1 MMISEKAFSAKILL
15 FGEYSIIKNSM
26 ALSVPY
32 PLFEGKLTFARK
44 VRSKDLELYAFVRF
58 LKKME
63 KEGKFNFDFD
73 ISSLEFDIGQ
83 GLYFDSS
90 IPQGF
95 GVGSSGALC
104 AAIYDRYVEKNENN
118 SESTSELKRRF
129 SIIESHFHGASSGI
143 DPLISYLNL
152 PILID
157 QNEKLV
163 PVQLPKNV
171 SEGTTNKGK
180 GAVFLLN
187 TGRSRKT
194 EPLVNLFLE
203 KCKSQ
208 SFNEECLDKI
218 LPVTNE
224 CITTFLEGNFDI
236 LKNPF
241 ERLSRLQYE
250 FFLPMIPTF
259 YQDVWKQGLDN
270 GDYQLKLCGAGGGGF
285 LLGFCDDFK
294 KVSKLLEDH
303 EIRPLFRF

>member
-1 MMISEKAFSAKILL
+1 MMSDKTFPAKILL

-44 VRSKDLELYAFVRF
+44 ERSKDLELQAFVRF

-63 KEGKFNFDFD
+63 KEGKFDFDFD

-104 AAIYDRYVEKNENN
+104 ASIYDRYAQRSDLNK
-118 SESTSELKRRF
+118 ESTAVLKKRF
-129 SIIESHFHGASSGI
+129 SVIESHFHGASSGI
-143 DPLISYLNL
+143 DPLISYLDL

-157 QNEKLV
+157 QKGELI
-163 PVQLPKNV
+163 PVQLPSNLEYGRG
-171 SEGTTNKGK
+171 SIGK
-180 GAVFLLN
+180 GAIFLLN

-203 KCKSQ
+203 KCKSKA
-208 SFNEECLDKI
+208 FNEDCMEQI
-218 LPVTNE
+218 LPVTNN
-224 CITTFLEGNFDI
+224 CITSFLEGRFEE
-236 LKNPF
+236 LSKPF
-241 ERLSRLQYE
+241 ECLSRLQYE

-259 YQDVWKQGLDN
+259 YQDVWRQGLEQ
-270 GDYQLKLCGAGGGGF
+270 GDFLLKLCGAGGGGF

-294 KVSKLLEDH
+294 KVSKQLEEH